1 MTHKIKA
8 SSEMLLLL
16 IIWSILAS
24 IPIGGAIYSLVC
36 SIITGDIT
44 FAFFWIFMIL
54 VFISFTVLIFIGA
67 NRLGCTIEYNEEANT
82 VSRKGLFRKFEYSV
96 NVENIKD
103 VIIVF
108 HGRGGYWIELID
120 NVQCNYDN
128 FYKKSFIGFQ
138 LNDKNIE
145 FVKLFWDK
153 PITHIMKDLKLE
165 ELSDYDKRL
174 YGLK

>member
-67 NRLGCTIEYNEEANT
+67 NRLGCTIEYNEESNT

-108 HGRGGYWIELID
+108 HGRGGYWIELVD

-145 FVKLFWDK
+145 FLKTFWK
-153 PITHIMKDLKLE
+153 QPVHKIMKDGSLA